1 MVLDLGKVVASN
13 DLFPSFCSWLF
24 PVKFITLGRIYIH
37 FDALINRL
45 GVESCFKKQ
54 LYILCIGDELSIRL
68 RLIQGAFFTLSYFP
82 LESNIS
88 WVSVSMWEK
97 RLNACKPLFVY
108 FSLILLFLF
117 LMGKDVKMLKKTTLN
132 SKQRAKQPFTG
143 QNTQHRVSLL
153 PVHQLESGVP
163 G

>member
-1 MVLDLGKVVASN
+1 MN
-13 DLFPSFCSWLF
+13 DNNYTLIDWL
-24 PVKFITLGRIYIH
+24 IYIH
-37 FDALINRL
+37 LDALINRL
-45 GVESCFKKQ
+45 GVESCFNKQ
-54 LYILCIGDELSIRL
+54 LSMLWIGDELSIRL
-68 RLIQGAFFTLSYFP
+68 RLYRVLSFFTLRYFP
-82 LESNIS
+82 QESTIS
-88 WVSVSMWEK
+88 WVSVSLWEK
-97 RLNACKPLFVY
+97 RLNAGKPLFVY
-108 FSLILLFLF
+108 FSLIQFFLF